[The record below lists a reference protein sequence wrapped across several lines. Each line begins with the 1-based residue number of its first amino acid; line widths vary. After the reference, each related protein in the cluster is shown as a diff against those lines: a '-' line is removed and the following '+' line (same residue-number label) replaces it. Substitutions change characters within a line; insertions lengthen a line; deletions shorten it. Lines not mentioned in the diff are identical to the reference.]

1 MLPCPTKLRG
11 LRKAFLLPE
20 ICTLHFFLE
29 VLDFSLLNI
38 SLPIPPKTPGLVQSG
53 CWGPCA

>member
-1 MLPCPTKLRG
+1 MLPCPTRLRG

-20 ICTLHFFLE
+20 ICALHFFLGSTRF
-29 VLDFSLLNI
+29 FSLEYF
-38 SLPIPPKTPGLVQSG
+38 LPIPPKTPGLVQSG